1 MVLKKNKKNSA
12 KDVAFAVKGELLKLL
27 DKEAL
32 DKPCSELSGGMK
44 RRVEI
49 VRAVMAESDIVIMD
63 EPFAGLDEVTKDN
76 VINRIVI
83 ISTHDEEDVK
93 KLRANVLF
101 VDNKAGSCYNNV

>member
-1 MVLKKNKKNSA
+1 
-12 KDVAFAVKGELLKLL
+12 
-27 DKEAL
+27 
-32 DKPCSELSGGMK
+32 MK

-76 VINRIVI
+76 VINYIINNINNRIVI

-93 KLRANVLF
+93 N
-101 VDNKAGSCYNNV
+101 

>member
-1 MVLKKNKKNSA
+1 
-12 KDVAFAVKGELLKLL
+12 
-27 DKEAL
+27 
-32 DKPCSELSGGMK
+32 MK

-76 VINRIVI
+76 VINYIINNINNRIVI

-93 KLRANVLF
+93 KI
-101 VDNKAGSCYNNV
+101 KS

>member
-1 MVLKKNKKNSA
+1 
-12 KDVAFAVKGELLKLL
+12 
-27 DKEAL
+27 
-32 DKPCSELSGGMK
+32 MK

-76 VINRIVI
+76 VINYIMNNINNRIVI

-93 KLRANVLF
+93 N
-101 VDNKAGSCYNNV
+101 